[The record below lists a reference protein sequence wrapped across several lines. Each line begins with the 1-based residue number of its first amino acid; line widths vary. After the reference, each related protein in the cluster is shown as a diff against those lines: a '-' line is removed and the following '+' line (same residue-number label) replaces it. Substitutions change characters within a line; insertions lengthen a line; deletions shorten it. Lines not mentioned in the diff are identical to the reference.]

1 MTGLPKNGRKAQTV
15 ALAMLFETGLGF
27 VGVLIA
33 WAAGMNLASQ
43 LTVSQDAVLRGLLA
57 SLPMIVLLVAFYE
70 SPWQPLVKLRREVEK
85 VVQEMFAGCRWFE
98 FALVSLAAGIGEE
111 ILFRG
116 ALQPLAIQ
124 WTVPWIG
131 VVVVALLFGLAHALT
146 PTYFLAATVIGVYF
160 GWLTLA
166 YDDLIA
172 PIVAHAA
179 YDFFA
184 LVYIQFRAGEDTSL
198 PPAA

>member
-1 MTGLPKNGRKAQTV
+1 MNRRKAQTV

-27 VGVLIA
+27 MGVLIA
-33 WAAGMNLASQ
+33 WAAGVNLAGRLS
-43 LTVSQDAVLRGLLA
+43 VSQVAVLRGLLA
-57 SLPMIVLLVAFYE
+57 SLPMIVLLVACYE
-70 SPWQPLVKLRREVEK
+70 SRWQPLVRVRREVEQ
-85 VVQEMFAGCRWFE
+85 VVQEMFAGCRWVE

-116 ALQPLAIQ
+116 VLQPLAIQ

-146 PTYFLAATVIGVYF
+146 PAYFLAATVIGVYF
-160 GWLTLA
+160 GWLALA
-166 YDDLIA
+166 YNDLIA
-172 PIVAHAA
+172 PIVTHAF

-184 LVYIQFRAGEDTSL
+184 LSFIQFRAAK
-198 PPAA
+198 PQA